1 MMSRLN
7 TNSKSRIRKSIKS
20 EIRRGATNIFADL
33 GRPDAENHFV
43 KAQLVSRMMDIMKAR
58 NLSQPALAD
67 IVGIAQPDVSNLVR
81 GRFRGTSMERLMG
94 FLAALDQDVEIVVK
108 SKPGHRAD
116 ARLTVTASKVEG

>member
-58 NLSQPALAD
+58 NLSQTALAD
-67 IVGIAQPDVSNLVR
+67 IVGIAQPDVSNLIR
-81 GRFRGTSMERLMG
+81 GRFRGYSIDRLMS
-94 FLAALDQDVEIVVK
+94 FLVALDQDVEIVVRR
-108 SKPGHRAD
+108 KPRGRTD
-116 ARLTVTASKVEG
+116 ARLTVTAA

>member
-58 NLSQPALAD
+58 NLSQTALAD
-67 IVGIAQPDVSNLVR
+67 IVGIAQPDVSNLIR
-81 GRFRGTSMERLMG
+81 GRFRGYSIDRLMSV
-94 FLAALDQDVEIVVK
+94 LVALDQDVEIVVRR
-108 SKPGHRAD
+108 KPRGRTD
-116 ARLTVTASKVEG
+116 ARLTVTAA